1 MHEPRP
7 LLAEKPITFSGER
20 GTFERLVARGTM
32 LELVT
37 LGFYRFWLATD
48 MRRHLWSNTA
58 VEGDA
63 AEYTGTPKELLV
75 GFLFALAI
83 LLPLY
88 AAYFYGGIIAESWQ
102 EYASFPLVIAF
113 FLFTRFARY
122 RALRYRLS
130 RTVWRGMRF
139 NMSGSGL
146 GYVARYAGWTL
157 LAIVTLG
164 VALPWRKAALER
176 YKLGNTSYGTLQG
189 GFVGTGGDLLAQVWR
204 PLILALTIIIVAG
217 LFFFTPIWILT
228 TPSALF
234 ALASCYA
241 TYKAAEWRWW
251 LAGLRLGNVRFE
263 SELPRGAL
271 EKHYWKAVGWCA
283 LLFAGFIAWVAIVMA
298 VAVMAGEFHGT
309 GEKMVAGI
317 ATHVAFLGLIG
328 FGYVA
333 AMLTAGA
340 FIRIHVLRGVWSCV
354 ASSTTVVNIGEAES
368 MLAEQRL
375 VTAVGEGF
383 ADSFELA
390 GFAA

>member
-7 LLAEKPITFSGER
+7 LLDEKPITFSGER
-20 GTFERLVARGTM
+20 GAFERLVTRGAL
-32 LELVT
+32 LELAT
-37 LGFYRFWLATD
+37 AGFYRFWLVTD
-48 MRRHLWSNTA
+48 MRRHLWSHTA

-88 AAYFYGGIIAESWQ
+88 VMYFYGGIIAESWQ
-102 EYASFPLVIAF
+102 DYASVPLVIAF
-113 FLFTRFARY
+113 FLFARFARY

-189 GFVGTGGDLLAQVWR
+189 SFVGTGGDLLAQAWR
-204 PLILALTIIIVAG
+204 PLVIALMVVVIAG
-217 LFFFTPIWILT
+217 LFLFTPFWILT

-251 LAGLRLGNVRFE
+251 LAGLRLGNVRFD

-283 LLFAGFIAWVAIVMA
+283 LLFAGFVAWAAVVMGISLMVLGA
-298 VAVMAGEFHGT
+298 EGASGNVLAGAPQY
-309 GEKMVAGI
+309 V
-317 ATHVAFLGLIG
+317 VLGLLG
-328 FGYVA
+328 FGYLA

-340 FIRIHVLRGVWSCV
+340 FIRIHLLRGVWSCV
-354 ASSTTVVNIGEAES
+354 ASSTTVVNIAEAES

-375 VTAVGEGF
+375 VSAVGEGF
-383 ADSFELA
+383 GDSFELG

>member
-37 LGFYRFWLATD
+37 AGFYRFWLVTD

-58 VEGDA
+58 VDGDA

-83 LLPLY
+83 LAPLY
-88 AAYFYGGIIAESWQ
+88 VAYFYGGVIAESWQ
-102 EYASFPLVIAF
+102 DWASLPLVAFF

-139 NMSGSGL
+139 NMSGSGF
-146 GYVARYAGWTL
+146 GYAARYAGWTL
-157 LAIVTLG
+157 LAMVTLG

-189 GFVGTGGDLLAQVWR
+189 TFAGTGGDLLARAWR
-204 PLILALTIIIVAG
+204 PIVIALMVVIIAF
-217 LFFFTPIWILT
+217 LFFFTPFWILT
-228 TPSALF
+228 TPSAVF

-263 SELPRGAL
+263 SALPRGAL

-283 LLFAGFIAWVAIVMA
+283 LLFAGLVAWVAVVMGISLMVLSTDDA
-298 VAVMAGEFHGT
+298 SGNVLAGAPQY
-309 GEKMVAGI
+309 V
-317 ATHVAFLGLIG
+317 VLGLIG
-328 FGYVA
+328 FGYLA

-340 FIRIHVLRGVWSCV
+340 FIRIHLLRGVWATV
-354 ASSTTVVNIGEAES
+354 TASTTIVNIAEAES
-368 MLAEQRL
+368 MRAQTRL
-375 VTAVGEGF
+375 VSAVGEGF
-383 ADSFELA
+383 GDSFELS